1 MKIVLVL
8 MMFFPTGEIKIAT
21 SVEMKTVEECANKAL
36 MVNQDQQIPYT
47 AFCHYN
53 TIKYD

>member
-8 MMFFPTGEIKIAT
+8 LMFFPTGEIKLYT
-21 SVEMKTVEECANKAL
+21 SVEMKTVEECVNKAML
-36 MVNQDQQIPYT
+36 VNQDQQIPYT

-53 TIKYD
+53 SIKYD